1 MSKQDNYINFYSLQ
15 KYLIKS
21 VKCRFS
27 YFSAGLSSGAKAA
40 VAICILLMI
49 AALVGGCIWFYFF
62 MKQRNFEFNKLWND
76 FQVRSKLAKT
86 NATTPSGFDNVA
98 YVNNSEDSRI
108 HNDILDSA

>member
-1 MSKQDNYINFYSLQ
+1 M
-15 KYLIKS
+15 
-21 VKCRFS
+21 
-27 YFSAGLSSGAKAA
+27 
-40 VAICILLMI
+40 LLLI
-49 AALVGGCIWFYFF
+49 AALVGGCVWFYFF

-76 FQVRSKLAKT
+76 FQVRSKVAKT